1 MLILAK
7 NTFSVNTVCHFL
19 QLLPIIILRK
29 KGVTNMTISQLKQII
44 SNLPDETPILLST
57 EDIYELE
64 LVKVVYHSD
73 GRMHLVLDNLE

>member
-1 MLILAK
+1 
-7 NTFSVNTVCHFL
+7 
-19 QLLPIIILRK
+19 
-29 KGVTNMTISQLKQII
+29 MTISQLKQII